1 MKNEHHYNT
10 SIAWTGNRG
19 TGTSSYRDYARSYD
33 LSASGKPLI
42 AGSSDATFRGEA
54 SKWNPEDMLLAS
66 LSSCHMLS
74 YLHLCADAGISVIA
88 YSDNAEGT
96 MQLNPDGSG
105 HFTSVTLHPQVT
117 IAAGHDLTQA
127 DALHHRAHELCFIA
141 NSVNFP
147 VACEATSAHAAND
160 SRDT

>member
-10 SIAWTGNRG
+10 SIVWTGNRG

-33 LSASGKPLI
+33 LSAPGKPLI

-96 MQLNPDGSG
+96 MQLTPDGSG

-117 IAAGHDLTQA
+117 IAAGHDLIKA

-147 VACEATSAHAAND
+147 VACEATTTHAAND
-160 SRDT
+160 SRDI

>member
-10 SIAWTGNRG
+10 SIVWTGNRG

-33 LSASGKPLI
+33 LTAPGKPLI
-42 AGSSDATFRGEA
+42 AG
-54 SKWNPEDMLLAS
+54 
-66 LSSCHMLS
+66 
-74 YLHLCADAGISVIA
+74 AGISVIA

-117 IAAGHDLTQA
+117 IATGHDLTQA

-147 VACEATSAHAAND
+147 VACEATTAHAAND
-160 SRDT
+160 SRDI